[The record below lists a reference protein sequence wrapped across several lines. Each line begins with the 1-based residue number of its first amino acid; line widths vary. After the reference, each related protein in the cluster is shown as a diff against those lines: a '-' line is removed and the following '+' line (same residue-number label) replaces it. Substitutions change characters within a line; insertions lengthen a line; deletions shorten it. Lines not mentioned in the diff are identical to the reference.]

1 MVNKQKNPKIIY
13 DKLILQLKKLLN
25 TYFVLENPLKNN
37 SYVNLYKL
45 YLTINNY
52 CSIFS
57 KENSFDDCFYI
68 KMDNEVVEYLARAI
82 IHKIDINKLDEIL
95 PLKYTNEK
103 KFKNHAKNIK
113 KLFTE
118 LLKLLPIEN
127 KYSENINKVVEMAS
141 CAYTPNFFQKNNR
154 F

>member
-1 MVNKQKNPKIIY
+1 MVNNQKNPKTIY
-13 DKLILQLKKLLN
+13 DQLILQFKKILSI
-25 TYFVLENPLKNN
+25 YSVLENPFKNN
-37 SYVNLYKL
+37 SYINLYKL

-57 KENSFDDCFYI
+57 KKNPFSDSFYI

-95 PLKYTNEK
+95 PLESTNK
-103 KFKNHAKNIK
+103 KTFKNYVKNVK
-113 KLFTE
+113 KLFNE

-127 KYSENINKVVEMAS
+127 KFSENINKVVEMAS
-141 CAYTPNFFQKNNR
+141 FSYTPKFFIKNNC